1 MVTRPSVPPYS
12 STTSAMWMCVDCMR
26 MSRLAAG
33 IDGGTKIIGRRSLV
47 EAIGFDRFARPSS
60 GTEAAGSAAAS
71 AGRSACGAS
80 LSRLHVA
87 LARRPAQGLAD
98 QPAHHVLDV
107 HHAARIVERLAKER
121 QARDAGGVERLQQ
134 LPDRLVL
141 VDGDDVGARHHHV
154 DDAQRAEAEDAQQ
167 HLPLLGREGAAV
179 AGALERV
186 LEHGPQRRR
195 SGQAEPGAQGGEPT
209 VRRLGAGS
217 AAPAGAPSAL
227 SFICLT
233 LLTLMASRDKLS
245 SSAILHAP
253 RRAA

>member
-33 IDGGTKIIGRRSLV
+33 MDGGTKIIGRRSLV
-47 EAIGFDRFARPSS
+47 EAIGFDRFARPRS
-60 GTEAAGSAAAS
+60 GTEAASSAAAS
-71 AGRSACGAS
+71 AGRSAVRGAR
-80 LSRLHVA
+80 LGRLHVA

-107 HHAARIVERLAKER
+107 HHAARVVERLAKQR
-121 QARDAGGVERLQQ
+121 QARDAGGVEGLQQ

-186 LEHGPQRRR
+186 LEHRPQRRR

-209 VRRLGAGS
+209 VRGLGCRLRGPGRGAIGTIVH
-217 AAPAGAPSAL
+217 L
-227 SFICLT
+227 SD
-233 LLTLMASRDKLS
+233 ASDTHGRPN
-245 SSAILHAP
+245 ACAVELH
-253 RRAA
+253 